1 MHFDSPPRFGSLH
14 EYLIVTEE
22 QKKEVIIHTDGACS
36 GNPGPGGWG
45 AVLEYGSRKKEIS
58 GGEIATT
65 NNRMELLAAI
75 RALAALKVPC
85 RVVLYT
91 DSEYLRNG
99 ITSWIWSWKRRG
111 WATAGK
117 KPVKNADLW
126 KELDSQTRRHEIEWK
141 WLKGHAGH
149 PLNER
154 CDELGRGEIDKIR
167 RTVPQGEI
175 SAQVKAFKSAQD
187 KQVGLL

>member
-1 MHFDSPPRFGSLH
+1 LHIGSPLGFGSLH
-14 EYLIVTEE
+14 QNIVNE
-22 QKKEVIIHTDGACS
+22 QLKKDVTIHTDGACT

-45 AVLEYGSRKKEIS
+45 AVLECGTVKKEIS

-65 NNRMELLAAI
+65 NNRMELKAAI
-75 RALAALKVPC
+75 HALAALKYPC
-85 RVVLYT
+85 KVVLYT

-99 ITSWIWSWKRRG
+99 ITAWIWGWKRRG
-111 WATAGK
+111 WLTAAK

-126 KELDSQTRRHEIEWK
+126 KELDAQASRHEIVWK

-154 CDELGRGEIDKIR
+154 CDEIGRGEIDKIR
-167 RTVPQGEI
+167 RSVPAQEI
-175 SAQVKAFKSAQD
+175 AAQLKRFKSAQA
-187 KQVGLL
+187 